1 MDVDVAPHAASSDVA
16 PVGGVLKGGRRM
28 TALVMAL
35 LAKPRGAEPQQSDVV
50 TPMRHVAVPAVLADR
65 WMFVK
70 EWSPFIHMAT
80 VAVLVDAVLRDQL
93 LGDRAMNVVAIR
105 TLKFALPDR
114 HVGPILKH
122 RSLDR
127 VAFATKLQLGRC
139 L

>member
-1 MDVDVAPHAASSDVA
+1 MDVNVATRAASSDVP
-16 PVGGVLKGGRRM
+16 PVGGVLEGGRRM

-65 WMFVK
+65 WMLVK
-70 EWSPFIHMAT
+70 ERPPFVHMAT

-114 HVGPILKH
+114 HVGPILEH
-122 RSLDR
+122 RGLDR
-127 VAFATKLQLGRC
+127 VAFATKLELGRR

>member
-1 MDVDVAPHAASSDVA
+1 MDVDVTPRAASSDIA
-16 PVGGVLKGGRRM
+16 PVGGVLEGGRRM

-50 TPMRHVAVPAVLADR
+50 TPMRHMAVPAVLADR
-65 WMFVK
+65 WMLVK
-70 EWSPFIHMAT
+70 ERAPFVHMAT

-105 TLKFALPDR
+105 TLKFALPHR
-114 HVGPILKH
+114 HVGPILEH
-122 RSLDR
+122 RGLDR
-127 VAFATKLQLGRC
+127 VAFATKLELGRR

>member
-1 MDVDVAPHAASSDVA
+1 MDVDVTTRAASSDVP
-16 PVGGVLKGGRRM
+16 PVGGVLEGGRRM

-35 LAKPRGAEPQQSDVV
+35 LAKPRGADPQQSGVV
-50 TPMRHVAVPAVLADR
+50 TPMRHVAGPAVLADR
-65 WMFVK
+65 WMLVK
-70 EWSPFIHMAT
+70 EWPPFVHMAT

-114 HVGPILKH
+114 HVGPVLEH
-122 RSLDR
+122 RGLNR
-127 VAFATKLQLGRC
+127 VAFVTKLELCRS

>member
-1 MDVDVAPHAASSDVA
+1 MTTDAASSDVA

-35 LAKPRGAEPQQSDVV
+35 LAKPWSAHPQQSDVV
-50 TPMRHVAVPAVLADR
+50 TPMRHVAVPAVLADW
-65 WMFVK
+65 WMLVK
-70 EWSPFIHMAT
+70 ERPPFVHMAT

-114 HVGPILKH
+114 HVGPILEH
-122 RSLDR
+122 RDLDR
-127 VAFATKLQLGRC
+127 MAFATQLELGMS